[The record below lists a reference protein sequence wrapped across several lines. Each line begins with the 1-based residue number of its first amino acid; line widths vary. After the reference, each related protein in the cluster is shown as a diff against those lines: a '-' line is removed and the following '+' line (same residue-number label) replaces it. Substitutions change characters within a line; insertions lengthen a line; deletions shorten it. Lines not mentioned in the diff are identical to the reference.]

1 MATPT
6 PESGIRKTEGRTLE
20 HSRIRIKE
28 LRLRTFIGFNPEEQE
43 KLQDVVINV
52 LIEYDALKAARSDQ
66 PDEALNYKTVTKQI
80 IRLVEENRFLLLE
93 KLVHD
98 VLNCAMEHPS
108 VERAEVEVDKP
119 HALRF
124 ADSVSL
130 TMSAH
135 RNDTDG

>member
-1 MATPT
+1 MASPT

-20 HSRIRIKE
+20 RSRIRIKE
-28 LRLRTFIGFNPEEQE
+28 LRLRTFIGFNPEEQQ

-66 PDEALNYKTVTKQI
+66 PEEALNYKTVTKQI

-108 VERAEVEVDKP
+108 VERAEVEIDKP

-135 RNDTDG
+135 RNDTGG

>member
-1 MATPT
+1 MATLT
-6 PESGIRKTEGRTLE
+6 PESGITRTEGRTLE

-52 LIEYDALKAARSDQ
+52 LIEYDAVKAARSDQ
-66 PDEALNYKTVTKQI
+66 PEEALNYKTVTKRI

-135 RNDTDG
+135 RTDM